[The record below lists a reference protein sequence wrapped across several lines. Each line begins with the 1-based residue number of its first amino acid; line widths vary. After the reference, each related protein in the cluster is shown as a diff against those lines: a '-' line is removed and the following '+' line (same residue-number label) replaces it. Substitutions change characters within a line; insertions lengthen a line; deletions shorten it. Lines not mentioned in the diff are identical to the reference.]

1 MALPSFSNDWR
12 GEQRIKPRI
21 VVLEVRD
28 RKTRDGAPIAWLLIE
43 RTETYKRD
51 PRDNTVYEA
60 SISLAYER
68 ITADASLTSP
78 GKGSFVAG
86 YASAQGDRSVVS
98 LTSQFLSSGAVFL
111 DPGSLRGQHIGTYLM
126 NEIVTWCQ
134 QWPEASVAPVELL
147 SGQADEANR
156 TRRNRFYEQFGLV
169 FDYRD
174 AAHREGTSRPMSV
187 SALKP
192 VESWKENI
200 RVLNVSQF
208 INGALNDRAELQ
220 RQVQDRVRAV
230 TSLSERIR
238 LAEARPIRWAARRVG
253 WRLVP
258 LLQLLSVAAL
268 VGLAVWVRRQ
278 F

>member
-1 MALPSFSNDWR
+1 MAIPSFSYDRR
-12 GEQRIKPRI
+12 GGQPIKPRI
-21 VVLEVRD
+21 IVLEVRD
-28 RKTRDGAPIAWLLIE
+28 RKTLDAAPIAWLLIE

-60 SISLAYER
+60 SICLTYER
-68 ITADASLTSP
+68 LTAHASPVSP
-78 GKGSFVAG
+78 GQDSFVAG
-86 YASAQGDRSVVS
+86 YARARDDRFAVS

-111 DPGSLRGQHIGTYLM
+111 NPDSLRGQHIGTYLM

-134 QWPEASVAPVELL
+134 QWPEALVAPVELL

-156 TRRNRFYEQFGLV
+156 ARRNRFYEQFGLV

-174 AAHREGTSRPMSV
+174 STHREGKSRPMPV
-187 SALKP
+187 SELRN
-192 VESWKENI
+192 VESWKENL
-200 RVLNVSQF
+200 RVLNVSHF
-208 INGALNDRAELQ
+208 VNGLLHEHAELQ
-220 RQVQDRVRAV
+220 GQVRDRERAV
-230 TSLSERIR
+230 KNMAERIR
-238 LAEARPIRWAARRVG
+238 LAEARPIRWAARRVW
-253 WRLVP
+253 WRVVP